1 MGLGNPT
8 VVAAGSLNTST
19 TQDTNLIIAKGEQ
32 QPIDLGTLHGT
43 EPELSEGG
51 FAAWIQVLG
60 GFFVWMNTL

>member
-1 MGLGNPT
+1 MGPGTPT

-19 TQDTNLIIAKGEQ
+19 AQDTSLIVTKGEQ
-32 QPIDLGTLHGT
+32 QPIDLGTLQGT
-43 EPELSEGG
+43 EPELSDGG